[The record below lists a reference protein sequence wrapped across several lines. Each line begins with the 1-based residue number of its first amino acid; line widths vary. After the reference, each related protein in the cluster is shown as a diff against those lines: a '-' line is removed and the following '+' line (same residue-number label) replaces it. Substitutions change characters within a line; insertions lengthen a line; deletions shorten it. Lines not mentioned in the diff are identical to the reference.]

1 MYYHVIFSTISPFI
15 NIFLLHKLFSS
26 SSRIHIRFTEKQSKV
41 LREIRRKLKEKSSSD
56 EPLPVKQVKIMYESC
71 MDTSSTDKLGFQ
83 PLFHF
88 LKIFNL
94 PKIPSL
100 ISQPDIADFKFDWI
114 KSIVKIKRSLGA
126 DKLLGF
132 EVFSDP
138 KNRSINYLAM
148 GSPSQENDLPL

>member
-1 MYYHVIFSTISPFI
+1 M
-15 NIFLLHKLFSS
+15 
-26 SSRIHIRFTEKQSKV
+26 
-41 LREIRRKLKEKSSSD
+41 LREIRRKLKEKPSSE
-56 EPLPVKQVKIMYESC
+56 EPLPVKQAKMMYKSC
-71 MDTSSTDKLGFQ
+71 MDTSSADKLAFQ

-88 LKIFNL
+88 LKKFNL
-94 PKIPSL
+94 PKIPTL
-100 ISQPDIADFKFDWI
+100 ITQPEAEDFQYDWI

-148 GSPSQENDLPL
+148 GSPSQDNDLPL